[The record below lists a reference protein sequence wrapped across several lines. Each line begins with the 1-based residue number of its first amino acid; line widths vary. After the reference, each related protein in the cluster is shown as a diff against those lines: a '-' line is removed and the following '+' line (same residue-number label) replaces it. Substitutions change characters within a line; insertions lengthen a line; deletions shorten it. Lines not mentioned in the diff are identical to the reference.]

1 MQVIF
6 HIKRT
11 CHSAARHSSPMS
23 SFSDF
28 TCRFSSFH
36 FLQSFC
42 LAATPPPARLFSRN
56 SVGVSILLAPD
67 RNADGNDGHT
77 SFRRDTHYHIENNGV
92 IPMSKSFENHHSE
105 RQVIFRI
112 AEFHYSVVNEVRTVD
127 SSSHQTRLPQ
137 RNSAEQSADKRLRI
151 PSANHKSAAPLH

>member
-1 MQVIF
+1 MPAGF
-6 HIKRT
+6 LMLKWNHIKRNIIEHQSVRLSFSIINPGGFSSEKQIIYHLETYSIIYHLNGWVIYHIKKT

-28 TCRFSSFH
+28 TCRFSRFR
-36 FLQSFC
+36 FLQSVC

-77 SFRRDTHYHIENNGV
+77 SF
-92 IPMSKSFENHHSE
+92 
-105 RQVIFRI
+105 
-112 AEFHYSVVNEVRTVD
+112 
-127 SSSHQTRLPQ
+127 
-137 RNSAEQSADKRLRI
+137 
-151 PSANHKSAAPLH
+151 